1 MPARASLLLMILCV
15 LGIPAIAQTIRGDV
29 LDMDTKKPVSGVSI
43 QNIYTLLDITTDD
56 QGGFIIAANS
66 GQLLEFKKTGY
77 KTARVRVPQGY
88 IPPYFRILVKKGI
101 SDIKPDMYVA
111 HNNRYDYTEDSI
123 RYHELYKTALDF
135 PKLSGLAVVQSPFSA
150 MSKKNREIW
159 QFQDDYTEFEK
170 EKYVDKTFNEEV
182 ITKFTGLKGDSLHY
196 FIRRYRPSY
205 EQLKSMNDYALYN
218 FIKASVQRYRMP
230 NTPRNGN

>member
-111 HNNRYDYTEDSI
+111 HNNRYDYTE
-123 RYHELYKTALDF
+123 
-135 PKLSGLAVVQSPFSA
+135 
-150 MSKKNREIW
+150 
-159 QFQDDYTEFEK
+159 FEK